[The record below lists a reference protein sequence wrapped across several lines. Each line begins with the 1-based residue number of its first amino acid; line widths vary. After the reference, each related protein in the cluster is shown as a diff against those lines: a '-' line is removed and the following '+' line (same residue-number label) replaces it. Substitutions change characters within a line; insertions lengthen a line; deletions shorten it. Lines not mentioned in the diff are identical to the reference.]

1 MQDFQHKQLFTEL
14 TSAEAEIIEGGTQ
27 VISSSVDFD
36 SYLLSRPFNVQ
47 NGQDVYLG
55 ANVSGGDDGRYSAQL
70 LRVDTQ
76 PDQSRGTRTLTVGSD
91 STTWRNQPAGQYRIA
106 FRDKADGKFI
116 RGPIRVDTGNFA

>member
-1 MQDFQHKQLFTEL
+1 MKDNQHEQLFTEL
-14 TSAEAEIIEGGTQ
+14 TAAEAEIIKGGEL
-27 VISSSVDFD
+27 VFSSSVDFD
-36 SYLLSRPFNVQ
+36 SYLLSRPFNVR

-55 ANVSGGDDGRYSAQL
+55 ANVSGGDGQYTAQL

-76 PDQSRGTRTLTVGSD
+76 PDQNKGTRTLTNGQD
-91 STTWRNQPAGQYRIA
+91 NTTWRNQPGGTYRIA

>member
-1 MQDFQHKQLFTEL
+1 MKDNQHEQLFTEL
-14 TSAEAEIIEGGTQ
+14 IPAEAEIIKGGTK

-36 SYLLSRPFNVQ
+36 SYLLSRPFRVP

-55 ANVSGGDDGRYSAQL
+55 ANVWGGDGRYTAQL

-76 PDQSRGTRTLTVGSD
+76 PDQNKGTRTLTVGSD
-91 STTWRNQPAGQYRIA
+91 STIWRNQPGGTYRIA
-106 FRDKADGKFI
+106 FRDQADGRFV